1 MKITS
6 EINLSDFKFW
16 SGAEDNAEL
25 LTNTQLDEI
34 GNILEDEYPGGINET
49 ELNDIFRF
57 DFEYVCS
64 LIDFTPN
71 EDETEEECDDYGTR

>member
-16 SGAEDNAEL
+16 SGAEDNAEM

-34 GNILEDEYPGGINET
+34 GNILEDEYPGGINGT

-71 EDETEEECDDYGTR
+71 EDETEEE

>member
-71 EDETEEECDDYGTR
+71 EDETEEE

>member
-16 SGAEDNAEL
+16 SGAEDNAEM

-34 GNILEDEYPGGINET
+34 GNILEEDYPNGIDET
-49 ELNDIFRF
+49 ELNDMFWFNFR
-57 DFEYVCS
+57 YVCS

-71 EDETEEECDDYGTR
+71 EDEE